1 MACASD
7 VAVLGPGERPIAV
20 RVRIEGVVQGV
31 GFRPFVCRLARGMG
45 VRGTVRN
52 VGGAVVIEAAAGP
65 RCLERFVA
73 SLGEAAPP
81 AAVIE
86 RLVTTGLP
94 LAALALDEP
103 FAILASS
110 GDAPAALGVG
120 PDLATCSECLAEI
133 RDPADRRFG
142 YAFTNCTDC
151 GPRLS
156 ILEGTPYDRAQT
168 TMARFAMCAA
178 CRREYEEPTDR
189 RFHAEPNACP
199 ACGPRLALR
208 FVDGRPD
215 LEAWPAI
222 RDEAWRLI
230 HGGGTLALK
239 GIGGYHL
246 ACLATDEAAVR
257 LLRQR
262 KRRPDKPLAVM
273 AGSLGILRRHCLV
286 GAAEADLLDSPAAPI
301 VLLRPRAEGR
311 IAPSVAPGQHR
322 IGAMLPYAP
331 LHHLLFAGRAD
342 VLVMTSGNLSDQ
354 PQVIDDGE
362 ALRVFAEIADA
373 VLLHDRPIAVRVDDS
388 VVRVDGATT
397 THLRLGRGWA
407 PLRLLAPKGLERG
420 QVLALGGQLKSTFC
434 LKRGE
439 RLVLSQHIGD
449 LEEAANLDAFE
460 ASLDHYRR
468 LYAVRA
474 DAVAIDLHPLIKS
487 RAIGQGLAQSLGVPL
502 IEVQHHH
509 AHAAACLVE
518 HGLPASGP
526 PVLALVLDG
535 LGYGP
540 DGSLWGCEC
549 LAVDYAGFRR
559 LAHLRPVPMP
569 GGAAAIREPWRM
581 ALAHLAVAHD
591 REALFERYRHL
602 PFFAAHDDGRTR
614 LLLQAMRHGINA
626 PLTSSLGRLFD
637 AVAALVGLRDAVTYE
652 GQAAAELEAA
662 LWRERR
668 SLGQRAGYRLAVD
681 DAGIDAVP
689 LWPRLLADLERGCAV
704 GEIAWRFHRGL
715 VDALVEL
722 AERQAVRHAGLVART
737 IVLSGGVLQNAYFL
751 RALRAGLGRRGWRVL
766 CHERLPPNDG
776 GLAVGQAA
784 IAAAGI
790 AGLKSACA

>member
-1 MACASD
+1 MARTSD
-7 VAVLGPGERPIAV
+7 VSPGERSGAV

-45 VRGTVRN
+45 IRGTVRN
-52 VGGAVVIEAAAGP
+52 VGGAVVIEAAAAP
-65 RCLERFVA
+65 ELLERFVVA
-73 SLGEAAPP
+73 LAEHAPVS
-81 AAVIE
+81 AAVESI
-86 RLVTTGLP
+86 VTQAAELSASP
-94 LAALALDEP
+94 LTEP
-103 FAILASS
+103 FAILPSASAER
-110 GDAPAALGVG
+110 DLGVG
-120 PDLATCSECLAEI
+120 PDLATCPACLAEI
-133 RDPADRRFG
+133 RDPDNRRFA

-168 TMARFAMCAA
+168 TMAGFALCAA
-178 CRREYEEPTDR
+178 CRRENEEPGDR
-189 RFHAEPNACP
+189 RFHAEANACP
-199 ACGPRLALR
+199 LCGPRLALR
-208 FVDGRPD
+208 FFDGRPD
-215 LEAWPAI
+215 LEDWRAI
-222 RDEAWRLI
+222 RDEVWRLLEA
-230 HGGGTLALK
+230 GGTVALK

-257 LLRQR
+257 RLRQQ

-273 AGSLGILRRHCLV
+273 AGTLESLRRHCLV
-286 GAAEADLLDSPAAPI
+286 GTVEAALLQSPAAPI
-301 VLLRPRAEGR
+301 VLLRPRAVGR

-322 IGAMLPYAP
+322 IGAMLPYSP

-342 VLVMTSGNLSDQ
+342 VLVMTSGNLTDQ

-388 VVRVDGATT
+388 VVRIDGSKT

-407 PLRLLAPKGLERG
+407 PLRLRAPDGLERG

-434 LKRGE
+434 LKRDE

-460 ASLDHYRR
+460 ASLAHYRR
-468 LYAVRA
+468 LYDLRPE
-474 DAVAIDLHPLIKS
+474 AVAVDLHPLIKS
-487 RAIGQGLAQSLGVPL
+487 RAIGQGLAARLGVKL
-502 IEVQHHH
+502 VEVQHHH

-518 HGLPASGP
+518 HGLAASSP
-526 PVLALVLDG
+526 PVFALVLDG

-559 LAHLRPVPMP
+559 LAHLRRVPMP

-581 ALAHLAVAHD
+581 ALAHLAATDHD
-591 REALFERYRHL
+591 LDALFRRYRHL
-602 PFFAAHDDGRTR
+602 PFFAAHDDLRTR
-614 LLLQAMRHGINA
+614 TLLQAMRQGINA

-637 AVAALVGLRDAVTYE
+637 AVAALVGLRDAVSYE

-668 SLGQRAGYRLAVD
+668 SLWQGTGYRLAVD
-681 DAGIDAVP
+681 DAGIDPVP
-689 LWPRLLADLERGCAV
+689 LWPQILADLERGCAV

-715 VDALVEL
+715 LGALVEL
-722 AERQAVRHAGLVART
+722 AERQAGRHAGLLERT
-737 IVLSGGVLQNAYFL
+737 IVLSGGVLQNAYLL
-751 RALRAGLGRRGWRVL
+751 RALRGWLGRRGWRVL

-776 GLAVGQAA
+776 CLAVGQAA
-784 IAAAGI
+784 IAAARIG
-790 AGLKSACA
+790 GLTSACV